1 MSATSS
7 ASTYL
12 PIGTI
17 PLNKLIPWD
26 GNVRKTNT
34 NEGIEELKASIAAHG
49 VLQSLVVRKASR
61 GKYAIVAGQRRY
73 RALTALAKGGSIES
87 DVPVPC
93 HILAASADPTEISL
107 TENAVRV
114 QMHPADQFEAF
125 RSLIDAGSAPADIA
139 ARFGVTEAVVKQRM
153 KLARVSP
160 VILTAYRD
168 NKLTLEQVQAFS
180 VSDDHAAQDRVLE
193 DLSDRNNDPETIR
206 SALTEGE
213 ITASDKR
220 VRFVTLE
227 AYEAAGGATRRDLFA
242 EDEDGIFVLDAQ
254 LLNGLAMDKLR
265 AEAEAIRAEGW
276 KWVEAA
282 LEFGYEVRGEFRRLH
297 AERLPLSDEAAA
309 ERKAL
314 SDEYDSLFD
323 NMDEEDDETSERR
336 NEIEARIEELED
348 RPRAFT
354 PDIIAIAGAVVTI
367 GHDGQLDVVRGLVKS
382 EDEPE
387 GGEASD
393 EPRKE
398 RAEFSAPLVESLT
411 EAKSSAIG
419 MSLAKNPDIALAAVV
434 HALASDILV
443 MGPAKSCLR
452 LSASVTYYKADCD
465 GADELREL
473 REEWSEKLPKDDDA
487 LWEWCLAQDREK
499 LLELL
504 AYCAGATVNA
514 IDAKQHQP
522 QASRLAHAD
531 VLAKSL
537 ELDMKAWFTPTA
549 ENYFSR
555 VGRDSVVAAIT
566 EAKGIPAKRSWQK
579 LKKSELAKLAERE
592 VQNTGWLP
600 KPLRA

>member
-7 ASTYL
+7 TSTYQ

-17 PLNKLIPWD
+17 PLNKLTLWE
-26 GNVRKTNT
+26 GNVRKTNA

-49 VLQSLVVRKASR
+49 VLQSLVVRKANR
-61 GKYAIVAGQRRY
+61 GKYAVIAGERRF
-73 RALTALAKGGSIES
+73 RALTALAKDGDIES
-87 DVPVPC
+87 DKPVPC
-93 HILAASADPTEISL
+93 HILTPSADPTEISL

-160 VILTAYRD
+160 AILTAYRE
-168 NKLTLEQVQAFS
+168 NTLTLEQVQAFA

-193 DLSDRNNDPETIR
+193 DLPDWNDEPETIR

-213 ITASDKR
+213 ITATDKR

-227 AYEAAGGATRRDLFA
+227 AYEAAGGAIRRDLFA
-242 EDEDGIFVLDAQ
+242 EDDDGIFVLDAQ
-254 LLNGLAMDKLR
+254 LLNRLAMDKLR
-265 AEAEAIRAEGW
+265 TEAETIRAEGW
-276 KWVEAA
+276 KWVEPA
-282 LEFGYEVRGEFRRLH
+282 LEFGYEMRGEFRRLH
-297 AERLPLSDEAAA
+297 PERLPLSDEAAA

-314 SDEYDSLFD
+314 SDEYDVLFD
-323 NMDEEDDETSERR
+323 NTDEEDDETSDRR
-336 NEIEARIEELED
+336 DEIEARIKELEH
-348 RPRAFT
+348 RPFAYT
-354 PDIIAIAGAVVTI
+354 PDIMAIAGAIVTI
-367 GHDGQLDVVRGLVKS
+367 GPDGNLDVVRGLVKS

-398 RAEFSAPLVESLT
+398 RPEFSAPLVESLT
-411 EAKSSAIG
+411 EAKSAAIG
-419 MSLAKNPDIALAAVV
+419 MTLAKNPAFALAAVV
-434 HALASDILV
+434 HALASDLLI
-443 MGPAKSCLR
+443 MGPSKSCLR
-452 LSASVTYYKADCD
+452 LSASVTYYKAEFQ
-465 GADELREL
+465 GTTTLREL
-473 REEWSEKLPKDDDA
+473 HDEWAERLPGDDDA
-487 LWEWCLAQDREK
+487 LWEWCLAQDRET

-504 AYCAGATVNA
+504 AYCAGASVNA
-514 IDAKQHQP
+514 IDAKHHQN
-522 QASRLAHAD
+522 SSTRLAHAD
-531 VLAKSL
+531 ALARSL

-549 ENYFSR
+549 ENYFER
-555 VGRDSVVAAIT
+555 VGRDAIVAAIS
-566 EAKGIPAKRSWQK
+566 EAKGVPAKRSWQK

-600 KPLRA
+600 KPLRS

>member
-7 ASTYL
+7 TSTYL

-17 PLNKLIPWD
+17 PLNKLIPWE
-26 GNVRKTNT
+26 GNVRKTGA

-73 RALTALAKGGSIES
+73 RALTSLAKGGSIES

-125 RSLIDAGSAPADIA
+125 RNLIDAGSPPADIA
-139 ARFGVTEAVVKQRM
+139 ARFGITEAVVKQRLR
-153 KLARVSP
+153 LARVSP
-160 VILTAYRD
+160 TILAAYREGT
-168 NKLTLEQVQAFS
+168 LTLEQVQAFS
-180 VSDDHAAQDRVLE
+180 VSDDHAAQERVHG
-193 DLSDRNNDPETIR
+193 DLPDWDDEPETIR

-213 ITASDKR
+213 ITATDKR

-227 AYEAAGGATRRDLFA
+227 AYEAAGGAIRRDLFA

-254 LLNGLAMDKLR
+254 LLNRLAMDKLR
-265 AEAEAIRAEGW
+265 LEAEAIRAEGW

-354 PDIIAIAGAVVTI
+354 PDIIAIAGVVVTI
-367 GHDGQLDVVRGLVKS
+367 GHDGQLEVVRGLVKS

-387 GGEASD
+387 EGEAS
-393 EPRKE
+393 ESRKE
-398 RAEFSAPLVESLT
+398 RPEFSAVLVESLT

-473 REEWSEKLPKDDDA
+473 RDEWSEKLPKDDDA
-487 LWEWCLAQDREK
+487 LWEWCLEQDREK

-514 IDAKQHQP
+514 IDAKHHQP

-549 ENYFSR
+549 ENYFGR
-555 VGRDSVVAAIT
+555 VGRDAIVAAIS
-566 EAKGIPAKRSWQK
+566 EAKGVPAKRSWQK

-592 VQNTGWLP
+592 IANTGWLP